1 MNPKT
6 LLVVLAATPPET
18 LLPELVNAGEG
29 IPKILLPVVAA
40 KVPENLLLSAP
51 GVGVEEDD
59 TPNTKLAELPG
70 AEGGFNV
77 LPPAAE
83 DVPPKLILPG
93 SATAGELP
101 NIKPGVL
108 LISEVLAAKVFSVL
122 VSAEATPPN
131 LKLFIFPNVG
141 FFTSVSFETR
151 PLDADTVEADN
162 GAAADS
168 PNLKGDAEERGGAG
182 VDCGLLPELLSLLV
196 SAGNFPNTLEAVGV
210 VPNTLGEVRVAA
222 EDCTVDGDTS
232 LTELLE
238 GIFEMLD
245 EKEGFEPRE
254 PLI

>member
-18 LLPELVNAGEG
+18 LLPELVNAGEE

-70 AEGGFNV
+70 AEEGFNV
-77 LPPAAE
+77 LLPAAE

-93 SATAGELP
+93 SATAAELP

-108 LISEVLAAKVFSVL
+108 LISDVLAAKVFSVL

-168 PNLKGDAEERGGAG
+168 PNLKGEADNGAAG

-196 SAGNFPNTLEAVGV
+196 SAGNFPNTLEAAGV
-210 VPNTLGEVRVAA
+210 VPNTLGEVRVAE
-222 EDCTVDGDTS
+222 EDCTVDGTS